1 MGRDGKKSATAT
13 TTIFKKA
20 VRNPAMNLFFV
31 LFFIIGRLM
40 PRRMLLFTGRQLGKL
55 AYALFPSE
63 KRKTIIHLSQA
74 FPEKSTEEISAISRK
89 VFINIGMNFAEL
101 IWLPRM
107 KPRHMDKIVE
117 FENIGLLH
125 RLKKSG
131 KPVLIITGHIGNWE
145 LLAAA
150 AAHKGF
156 PSAVIARKQN
166 NSWLNE
172 KIIKLRN
179 KWNVETI
186 LRDEPG
192 SSKRILNVLKNG
204 GFLAT
209 LMDQDTKIDS
219 VFVDF
224 FGRKAYTP
232 SGPAAISLRSGCEV
246 VIAYIHRNSSLKH
259 KVKFKYVEPIAR
271 SGLKDIDVVNRTHQF
286 TYLLEEA
293 IKEHP
298 DQWVWMHK
306 RWKTQQINLN
316 NIRR

>member
-1 MGRDGKKSATAT
+1 MRRDRKSTTT

-31 LFFIIGRLM
+31 LFFIVGRLM
-40 PRRMLLFTGRQLGKL
+40 PRRMLIFTGGQLGKL
-55 AYALFPSE
+55 SYVLFPSE

-74 FPEKSTEEISAISRK
+74 FPDKNPEEISRISRE

-107 KPRHMDKIVE
+107 KPRHIEKIVE
-117 FENIGLLH
+117 FENITILE
-125 RLKKSG
+125 RLQKSG

-150 AAHKGF
+150 AAHKGY
-156 PSAVIARKQN
+156 PSAVIARRQN
-166 NSWLNE
+166 NSWLNN
-172 KIIKLRN
+172 KIIKLRS

-186 LRDEPG
+186 LRDEQG
-192 SSKRILNVLKNG
+192 SSRRILNILKNG

-209 LMDQDTKIDS
+209 LMDQDTKIES

-232 SGPAAISLRSGCEV
+232 SGPAVISLRSGCEV
-246 VIAYIHRNSSLKH
+246 VIAYIHRNGSLKH
-259 KVKFKYVEPIAR
+259 KIKFKYVEPIAR
-271 SGLKDIDVVNRTHQF
+271 TGFRDIDIVNRTHQF
-286 TYLLEEA
+286 TSLLEEA

-298 DQWVWMHK
+298 EQWVWMHK
-306 RWKTQQINLN
+306 RWKTQQIEVN

>member
-1 MGRDGKKSATAT
+1 MRRSRKSATT

-31 LFFIIGRLM
+31 LFFVVGRLM
-40 PRRMLLFTGRQLGKL
+40 PRGMLISTGKQLGKL
-55 AYALFPSE
+55 SYTLFPSE

-74 FPEKSTEEISAISRK
+74 FPDKSPEEISRISRD

-107 KPRHMDKIVE
+107 RPKHIDRIVE
-117 FENIGLLH
+117 FENIKILE

-150 AAHKGF
+150 AAHKGY
-156 PSAVIARKQN
+156 PSTVIARRQN
-166 NSWLNE
+166 NSWLNN
-172 KIIKLRN
+172 KIIKLRS
-179 KWNVETI
+179 KWKVETI

-192 SSKRILNVLKNG
+192 SSRRILSILKSG

-209 LMDQDTKIDS
+209 LMDQDTKIES

-246 VIAYIHRNSSLKH
+246 VIAYIHRNSLLKH
-259 KVKFKYVEPIAR
+259 IVKFKYVEPITPTGFR
-271 SGLKDIDVVNRTHQF
+271 DIDIVNRTHQF
-286 TYLLEEA
+286 TSLLEEA

-298 DQWVWMHK
+298 EQWVWMHK
-306 RWKTQQINLN
+306 RWKTQQIEANK
-316 NIRR
+316 IRR